1 MLIDTHPGY
10 SYKAFLFKAIC
21 EQKIYNLKGAYDTL
35 LSSEARFPES
45 KELLKMRGKTEAE
58 LGLLSKA
65 RKTFKKL
72 SELDPKDVSVMFA
85 YCDLLFLSSKHH
97 KCIAICEAAR
107 QRFPAQLIEWTK
119 RIVKC
124 HLALNE
130 YSKADAALNNVW

>member
-1 MLIDTHPGY
+1 MLIETHPEF

-21 EQKIYNLKGAYDTL
+21 EAKTADLKVSYETL
-35 LSSEARFPES
+35 LRSEAHFPES

-58 LGLLSKA
+58 LGLFGKA

-72 SELDPKDVSVMFA
+72 SELDPKDASVMLA
-85 YCDLLFLSSKHH
+85 YCDLLLLASKHH

-107 QRFPAQLIEWTK
+107 SRFPAQLIEWTK
-119 RIVKC
+119 RVVKC

-130 YSKADAALNNVW
+130 YSKADAALNSVW